1 VNKKPSEVN
10 YIIDI
15 LSLFWHV
22 MKGSLYYPSGCL
34 MSLGVLYA
42 RKYTCILLVPK
53 SVPLK
58 EEINHS
64 DLQDT
69 HELC

>member
-1 VNKKPSEVN
+1 
-10 YIIDI
+10 
-15 LSLFWHV
+15 
-22 MKGSLYYPSGCL
+22 
-34 MSLGVLYA
+34 
-42 RKYTCILLVPK
+42 LLVPK